1 MNIEGNLSESEEGA
15 IKSVL
20 EKSGAEFESAIYES
34 HIYRWDDKLDALSIL
49 AVTPE
54 RIRDFYAITETGT
67 NTPIEIPSDGVLVQN
82 RMHESYNMNVGDKLA
97 ILDSKLQSHPVTIV
111 GEFQNYIGRD
121 IVISSDGYEK
131 IFGKYEPNCY
141 FINLNGADGEVL
153 QTELLNVSQ
162 EISFTPKDSVK
173 AQFEAVALLYN
184 VTVFITTGIAI
195 IMSFMILTNLANIF
209 LNRKKTELI
218 VMRINGF
225 SIKKTIGYLAK
236 ETVLTTIIGVALGV
250 TCGAIF
256 TPLLIR
262 VMEQPD
268 LQFVRSFH
276 PLAWVIAV
284 ILEAAFAI
292 TVNSIVFNKVKKLNL
307 KDIT

>member
-1 MNIEGNLSESEEGA
+1 
-15 IKSVL
+15 
-20 EKSGAEFESAIYES
+20 
-34 HIYRWDDKLDALSIL
+34 
-49 AVTPE
+49 
-54 RIRDFYAITETGT
+54 
-67 NTPIEIPSDGVLVQN
+67 
-82 RMHESYNMNVGDKLA
+82 
-97 ILDSKLQSHPVTIV
+97 
-111 GEFQNYIGRD
+111 
-121 IVISSDGYEK
+121 
-131 IFGKYEPNCY
+131 
-141 FINLNGADGEVL
+141 
-153 QTELLNVSQ
+153 
-162 EISFTPKDSVK
+162 
-173 AQFEAVALLYN
+173 
-184 VTVFITTGIAI
+184 
-195 IMSFMILTNLANIF
+195 MILTNLANIF

-268 LQFVRSFH
+268 LQFIRTFH
-276 PLAWVIAV
+276 PLAWIIAV